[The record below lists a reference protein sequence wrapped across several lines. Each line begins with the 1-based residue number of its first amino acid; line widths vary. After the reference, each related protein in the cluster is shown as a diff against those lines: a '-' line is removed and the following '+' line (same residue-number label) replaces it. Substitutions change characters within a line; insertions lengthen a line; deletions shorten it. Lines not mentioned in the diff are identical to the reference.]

1 MGRLDGKVALI
12 TGGASGIGRASAERF
27 VAEGGKVALSDLD
40 TDRAEQ
46 VAASLGSDTVVI
58 AHDVTDE
65 DAWISA
71 TALVLERFGRLDILV
86 NSAGTGKSTNVE
98 ETSYE
103 DWRRVMGINADGTFL
118 GCKHGV
124 IAMKETGG
132 GSIVNMSSVSGLIGG
147 HNMCAYNAS
156 KGAVRLLTKSVALH
170 CARQGYGIRCNS
182 VHPAFIMTPMVEG
195 LITGGSKDPA
205 TVKAKLERQIPLGR
219 LGEAVEVADMIV
231 YLASDESRFVTGAEF
246 VIDGGLTAG

>member
-12 TGGASGIGRASAERF
+12 TGGASGIGRSCAERF
-27 VAEGGKVALSDLD
+27 AQEGAHIVLSDLN
-40 TDRAEQ
+40 TEGARA
-46 VAASLGSDTVVI
+46 VADGLAGDVMVI
-58 AHDVTDE
+58 DHDVTDE
-65 DAWISA
+65 DAWIAA
-71 TALVLERFGRLDILV
+71 TQAVVEHFGRLDILV
-86 NSAGTGKSTNVE
+86 NSAGTAKATNVE
-98 ETSYE
+98 DTTYE
-103 DWRRVMGINADGTFL
+103 DWRRVMSINADGTFL

-124 IAMKETGG
+124 KAMKAEGG
-132 GSIVNMSSVSGLIGG
+132 GSIVNLSSVSGLIGG

-182 VHPAFIMTPMVEG
+182 VHPAFIMTPMVED
-195 LITGGSKDPA
+195 LINRNKDPA
-205 TVKAKLERQIPLGR
+205 TIKAKLERQIPLGR
-219 LGEAVEVADMIV
+219 LGDAEEVADMII

>member
-27 VAEGGKVALSDLD
+27 VAEGAQVALSDRN
-40 TDRAEQ
+40 TAGAET
-46 VAASLGSDTVVI
+46 VAVALGGGTTVI
-58 AHDVTDE
+58 DHDVTDE
-65 DAWISA
+65 DAWMVA
-71 TALVLERFGRLDILV
+71 TAAVLERFGRLDILV

-98 ETSYE
+98 ETTFA
-103 DWRRVMGINADGTFL
+103 DWRRVMAINADGTFL

-124 IAMKETGG
+124 IAMKQAGG
-132 GSIVNMSSVSGLIGG
+132 GSIVNMSSVSGLVGG

-195 LITGGSKDPA
+195 LIAGGSKDPA

-246 VIDGGLTAG
+246 VIDGGLTAA

>member
-12 TGGASGIGRASAERF
+12 TGGASGIGRQCAERF
-27 VAEGGKVALSDLD
+27 TQEGARVALSDLNVAG
-40 TDRAEQ
+40 AEE
-46 VAASLGSDTVVI
+46 VAQALAGDAMVI
-58 AHDVTDE
+58 DHDVTNE
-65 DAWISA
+65 AAWMAA
-71 TALVLERFGRLDILV
+71 TAAVLERFGELDILV
-86 NSAGTGKSTNVE
+86 NSAGTGKATNVE
-98 ETSYE
+98 DTTYE
-103 DWRRVMGINADGTFL
+103 DWRRVMAINADGTFL

-132 GSIVNMSSVSGLIGG
+132 GSIVNLSSVSGLVGG

-156 KGAVRLLTKSVALH
+156 KGAVRLLSKSVALH

-195 LITGGSKDPA
+195 LINSGSKDP
-205 TVKAKLERQIPLGR
+205 TTIKAKLERQIPLGR
-219 LGEAVEVADMIV
+219 LGEAGEVADMIL

-246 VIDGGLTAG
+246 VIDGGLTA